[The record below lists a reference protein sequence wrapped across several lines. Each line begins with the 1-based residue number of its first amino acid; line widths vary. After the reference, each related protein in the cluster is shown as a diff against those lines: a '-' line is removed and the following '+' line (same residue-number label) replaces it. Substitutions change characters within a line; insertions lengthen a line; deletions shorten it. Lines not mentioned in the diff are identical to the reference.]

1 MNGPAAPGT
10 GAAAVPAPDVPAR
23 IALLVPT
30 LAGGGISS
38 VVLVIAR
45 GLAERGHAV
54 DLVVFNRSGE
64 LDGRV
69 PGNVRPVD
77 LGTGKLVLALPKL
90 VAYLKRARPGL
101 VIAASWYAVLV
112 ALAAK
117 RFCCPGIRVWV
128 RQDNVHS
135 IQVAHARRRNRAVL
149 RAIRLLLPS
158 AERIIAVSTG
168 VAEDLKRHAPRI
180 AARVSVVPNPV
191 PHEDI
196 AGLAAAAPGHPW
208 FDDPDVPVIL
218 SAGRLVGQKDFPTLI
233 RAFAEVVKSRPA
245 RLAILGEGR
254 ERDAL
259 AGLVRELGVDQAVA
273 LPGFV
278 GNPFAWMAR
287 ARVFAVSSIYEGLS
301 MVLVE
306 AMACGTPAV
315 STDCPHGP
323 REVLQDGRWGPLVPV
338 GDARA
343 LAAAI
348 LETLRDP
355 PPPDALMAR
364 SRAFSVEACIA
375 RHVELM
381 ADRRTGR
388 ATQHD

>member
-1 MNGPAAPGT
+1 MSGPAAVAESD
-10 GAAAVPAPDVPAR
+10 AAAR
-23 IALLVPT
+23 IALVVPR
-30 LAGGGISS
+30 LAGGGIAS

-45 GLAERGHAV
+45 GLADRGHAV

-69 PGNVRPVD
+69 PRDVRLVD
-77 LGTGKLVLALPKL
+77 LDTRKLAVALPKL

-128 RQDNVHS
+128 RQDNVYS
-135 IQVAHARRRNRAVL
+135 IQVAHARGKNRAVL

-158 AERIIAVSTG
+158 AERIVAVSTG
-168 VAEDLKRHAPRI
+168 VAEDLQRHAPRI
-180 AARVSVVPNPV
+180 AARVRVVPNPV
-191 PHEDI
+191 PHDDI
-196 AGLAAAAPGHPW
+196 AAMAAAAPGHPW

-218 SAGRLVGQKDFPTLI
+218 SAGRLVGQKDFSTLI
-233 RAFAEVVKSRPA
+233 RAFAEVAKSRPA
-245 RLAILGEGR
+245 RLVILGEGR

-259 AGLVRELGVDQAVA
+259 AGLVRELGIGHVVA

-278 GNPFAWMAR
+278 ANPFAWMAR
-287 ARVFAVSSIYEGLS
+287 ARVFAVSSITEGLS

-306 AMACGTPAV
+306 AMACGTPVV

-323 REVLQDGRWGPLVPV
+323 REVLEDGRWGLLVPV
-338 GDARA
+338 GDAEA
-343 LAAAI
+343 LATAI

-355 PPPDALMAR
+355 LPADGPVSR
-364 SRAFSVEACIA
+364 SRAFSVEACIG

-388 ATQHD
+388 VTLDG

>member
-1 MNGPAAPGT
+1 MSGPAAVAES
-10 GAAAVPAPDVPAR
+10 AAAAR
-23 IALLVPT
+23 IALVVPA
-30 LAGGGISS
+30 LAGGGIAS

-45 GLAERGHAV
+45 GLADRGHAV

-69 PGNVRPVD
+69 PGNVRLID
-77 LGTGKLVLALPKL
+77 LDTRKLAVALPKL

-135 IQVAHARRRNRAVL
+135 IQVAHARGKNRAVL

-158 AERIIAVSTG
+158 AERIVAVSTG
-168 VAEDLKRHAPRI
+168 VAQDLQRHAPRI
-180 AARVSVVPNPV
+180 AARVRVVPNPV
-191 PHEDI
+191 PHDNI
-196 AGLAAAAPGHPW
+196 AAMAAAVPGHPW

-218 SAGRLVGQKDFPTLI
+218 SAGRLVGQKDFSTLI
-233 RAFAEVVKSRPA
+233 RAFAEVAKSRPA
-245 RLAILGEGR
+245 RLVILGEGR

-259 AGLVRELGVDQAVA
+259 AGLVRELGIGHAVA

-278 GNPFAWMAR
+278 ANPFAWMAR

-306 AMACGTPAV
+306 AMACGTPVV

-323 REVLQDGRWGPLVPV
+323 REVLQDGRWGLLVPV
-338 GDARA
+338 GDAEA
-343 LAAAI
+343 PATAI
-348 LETLRDP
+348 LETPRDP
-355 PPPDALMAR
+355 LPPEELISR
-364 SRAFSVEACIA
+364 SRAFSVEACIG

-388 ATQHD
+388 ATPDD

>member
-1 MNGPAAPGT
+1 MSGPAAVAESD
-10 GAAAVPAPDVPAR
+10 AAAR
-23 IALLVPT
+23 IALVVPT
-30 LAGGGISS
+30 LAGGGIAS

-45 GLAERGHAV
+45 GLADRGHAV

-69 PGNVRPVD
+69 PRDVRLVD
-77 LGTGKLVLALPKL
+77 LDTRKLAVALPKL

-101 VIAASWYAVLV
+101 VIAASWYGVLV

-128 RQDNVHS
+128 RQDGVHS
-135 IQVAHARRRNRAVL
+135 IQVAHARGKNRAVL

-158 AERIIAVSTG
+158 AERIVAVSTG
-168 VAEDLKRHAPRI
+168 VAEDLQRHAPRI
-180 AARVSVVPNPV
+180 AGRVRVVPNPV

-196 AGLAAAAPGHPW
+196 AAMAAAAPGHPW

-218 SAGRLVGQKDFPTLI
+218 SAGRLVHLKDFPTLI
-233 RAFAEVVKSRPA
+233 RAFAEVAKSRPA

-254 ERDAL
+254 EREAL
-259 AGLVRELGVDQAVA
+259 AGLVRELGIGHAVA

-278 GNPFAWMAR
+278 ANPFAWMAR

-306 AMACGTPAV
+306 AMACGTPVV
-315 STDCPHGP
+315 STDGPHGP
-323 REVLQDGRWGPLVPV
+323 REVLQNGRWGLLVPV
-338 GDARA
+338 GDAEA

-355 PPPDALMAR
+355 LPPEELISR
-364 SRAFSVEACIA
+364 SRAFSVEACIG
-375 RHVELM
+375 HHLELM

-388 ATQHD
+388 GTPDD

>member
-1 MNGPAAPGT
+1 MAEPD
-10 GAAAVPAPDVPAR
+10 AAVR
-23 IALLVPT
+23 IALVVPT
-30 LAGGGISS
+30 LRGGGIPT
-38 VVLVIAR
+38 VLLVIAR
-45 GLAERGHAV
+45 GLADRGHAV

-69 PGNVRPVD
+69 PGNVRLVD
-77 LGTGKLVLALPKL
+77 LDTRKLVAALPKL

-128 RQDNVHS
+128 RQDGVHS
-135 IQVAHARRRNRAVL
+135 IQARTARPRNRAVL
-149 RAIRLLLPS
+149 RAIRVLLPS
-158 AERIIAVSTG
+158 AERIVAVSAG
-168 VAEDLKRHAPRI
+168 VAEDLVRQVSRI
-180 AARVSVVPNPV
+180 AGRVRVVPNPV
-191 PHEDI
+191 HNEDI
-196 AGLAAAAPGHPW
+196 AAMAATAPDHPW

-218 SAGRLVGQKDFPTLI
+218 SAGRLVGQKDFATLI

-259 AGLVRELGVDQAVA
+259 AALARELGIGHAVG

-278 GNPFAWMAR
+278 ANPFAWMAR
-287 ARVFAVSSIYEGLS
+287 ARVFAVSSIHEGLS

-306 AMACGTPAV
+306 AMACGTPVV

-323 REVLQDGRWGPLVPV
+323 REVLEGGKWGPLVPV
-338 GDARA
+338 GDPGA

-348 LETLRDP
+348 LETLSDP
-355 PPPDALMAR
+355 LPPDLLVAR
-364 SRAFSVEACIA
+364 SRAFSVEACFGRNVALMTEPRAGHGA
-375 RHVELM
+375 R
-381 ADRRTGR
+381 DG
-388 ATQHD
+388 